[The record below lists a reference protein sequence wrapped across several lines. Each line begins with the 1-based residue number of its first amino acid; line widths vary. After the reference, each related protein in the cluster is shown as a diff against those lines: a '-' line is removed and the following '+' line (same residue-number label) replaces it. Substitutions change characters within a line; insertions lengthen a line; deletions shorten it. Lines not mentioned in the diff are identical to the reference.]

1 METTVPR
8 GVEADAFFAFNNLM
22 SETKDLFIQQM
33 DDCTTGLRAVLEQLH
48 EYLEKHVPKAA
59 AQLVPTFASSFL
71 ERTAG
76 GPPVLRRAVADDA
89 LCA

>member
-33 DDCTTGLRAVLEQLH
+33 DDCTTGLCEWVVEFILEEPCWSSCTSISRDTFPRRLRNWYHLH
-48 EYLEKHVPKAA
+48 AA
-59 AQLVPTFASSFL
+59 P
-71 ERTAG
+71 E
-76 GPPVLRRAVADDA
+76 
-89 LCA
+89 

>member
-33 DDCTTGLRAVLEQLH
+33 DDCTTGLSACVVLFTLDERSWSNSTNT
-48 EYLEKHVPKAA
+48 PRS
-59 AQLVPTFASSFL
+59 TFPRRLRSSYRPSL
-71 ERTAG
+71 
-76 GPPVLRRAVADDA
+76 PLS
-89 LCA
+89 

>member
-33 DDCTTGLRAVLEQLH
+33 DDCTTGLCECVGAFILDERCWSSCTSISRSMFRRQLR
-48 EYLEKHVPKAA
+48 
-59 AQLVPTFASSFL
+59 SSYDV
-71 ERTAG
+71 ES
-76 GPPVLRRAVADDA
+76 A
-89 LCA
+89 LK